1 MARGAFDAAEA
12 ALDQA
17 LDWGVRSREVEL
29 TLEAKL
35 LELALADAT
44 SDATRAAQAH
54 AHIMDAAVAGSF
66 GAIRR
71 LLEAQADG

>member
-1 MARGAFDAAEA
+1 M
-12 ALDQA
+12 
-17 LDWGVRSREVEL
+17 RSPEVEL

-35 LELALADAT
+35 LELALANAT
-44 SDATRAAQAH
+44 SDTTRVAQAH

-71 LLEAQADG
+71 LLEAKPDG